1 MATVPDLSGNNPYVD
16 SRINSPVRTAVGA
29 SLVDGVTAPATA
41 AGKAS
46 IYVDSA
52 DGDLKVKFAD
62 GTTKVI
68 AADT

>member
-16 SRINSPVRTAVGA
+16 ARINPPIRTSA
-29 SLVDGVTAPATA
+29 SASFTDGVTAPATA
-41 AGKAS
+41 SGKAS

-52 DGDLKVKFAD
+52 DGDLKVKFGD
-62 GTTKVI
+62 GTTKVL

>member
-1 MATVPDLSGNNPYVD
+1 MAIVPDRSGNNPYVD
-16 SRINSPVRTAVGA
+16 THINSPVRTGVGV

-41 AGKAS
+41 TGKAS
-46 IYVDSA
+46 IYVDTA